1 MSDRQVLFFGDSH
14 VAGTGDPEGLGWVGR
29 VAAASFSAGQPFTP
43 YNLGVGGNTSVDVLR
58 RWPIEA
64 RSRQR
69 DLAETRLVLSFGVND
84 TTLEGDR
91 RRVEA
96 AASIQALDR
105 ALGEADDL
113 GLPTFVVGPAP
124 VEERQQTD
132 RIAAL
137 SSAFARLCAKRGVPF
152 VDVVG
157 ALRRSQVWLEEVAA
171 DDGAHPGAEGYA
183 LLAELVMSSG
193 WLAWLA
199 GSRRDRR
206 HRGDPTQRD

>member
-1 MSDRQVLFFGDSH
+1 MSERQVLFFGDSH

-29 VAAASFSAGQPFTP
+29 VTAASFSAGQPFIP

-58 RWPIEA
+58 RWQIEA

-69 DLAETRLVLSFGVND
+69 DQAETRLVLSFGVND
-84 TTLEGDR
+84 TMLEGGR

-96 AASIQALDR
+96 GASIEALER
-105 ALGEADDL
+105 ALGQAGDL
-113 GLPTFVVGPAP
+113 GLATFVVGPAP

-137 SSAFARLCAKRGVPF
+137 SSAFARLCGARRVPF

-157 ALRRSQVWLEEVAA
+157 ALRRSQVWLEQVST
-171 DDGAHPGAEGYA
+171 DGAHPGAEGYA

-199 GSRRDRR
+199 GSRRAHR